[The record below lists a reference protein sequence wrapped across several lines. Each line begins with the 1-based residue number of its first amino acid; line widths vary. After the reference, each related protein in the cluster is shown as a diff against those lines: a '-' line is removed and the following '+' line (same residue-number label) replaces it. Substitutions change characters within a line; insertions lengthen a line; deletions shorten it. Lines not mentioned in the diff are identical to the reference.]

1 MNYLNLIFRIC
12 ADELYFFTFILFI
25 DSKMT
30 KSYFKTSF
38 LFFQVVILF
47 YQFSTL
53 RAFPIGT
60 LFLIAVSTF
69 YIQFIWKYN
78 LKQSLWISIQFII
91 SHYILSFLIVII
103 LFFVVFHH
111 MSLPSFYQNIV
122 FRNLTY
128 YSLSDI

>member
-1 MNYLNLIFRIC
+1 MNYLNLIFQIC

-91 SHYILSFLIVII
+91 SHYILSF
-103 LFFVVFHH
+103 
-111 MSLPSFYQNIV
+111 
-122 FRNLTY
+122 
-128 YSLSDI
+128 